1 MKKTLKITF
10 FSILLILGMALFT
23 QKSEAAKLNMG
34 CDVNKNLKAGDEIS
48 VSVTADGE
56 EYGKI
61 MAIFGYLFYDK
72 DAVELIPLEEDT
84 KSAKIEL
91 GTGWSIGNLS
101 LGEANTESDN
111 QDANNQDASNQEA
124 SNAEES
130 NNTESAISEE
140 LPRFL
145 IYSND
150 KNREDTAVY
159 IKFRVKDVKKFKD
172 SEISIKNITLYDS
185 EHNEIQTN
193 IEDSLLKIGDL
204 KAVKASKFDKKLV
217 IIAIMIILVLVGIC
231 IYMLKRQ
238 KDISVK
244 NNKEENT
251 AKEISAKEAEKVKDE
266 TTIADNKQ
274 KVKKKENKNKEDNSK
289 LEDEKKIEENKK
301 DNNNKEDK

>member
-91 GTGWSIGNLS
+91 GTGWPIGNLS

-111 QDANNQDASNQEA
+111 QDANNQDASN
-124 SNAEES
+124 AEES

-140 LPRFL
+140 LPSFL

-217 IIAIMIILVLVGIC
+217 IIAIIIILVLVGIC

-301 DNNNKEDK
+301 DNNNK

>member
-1 MKKTLKITF
+1 MLKKAI
-10 FSILLILGMALFT
+10 IL
-23 QKSEAAKLNMG
+23 
-34 CDVNKNLKAGDEIS
+34 NLQL
-48 VSVTADGE
+48 V
-56 EYGKI
+56 
-61 MAIFGYLFYDK
+61 
-72 DAVELIPLEEDT
+72 
-84 KSAKIEL
+84 
-91 GTGWSIGNLS
+91 
-101 LGEANTESDN
+101 
-111 QDANNQDASNQEA
+111 
-124 SNAEES
+124 
-130 NNTESAISEE
+130 
-140 LPRFL
+140 
-145 IYSND
+145 

-217 IIAIMIILVLVGIC
+217 IIAIIIILVLVCIC

-274 KVKKKENKNKEDNSK
+274 KVKKKENKSKEDNSK

>member
-10 FSILLILGMALFT
+10 FSILLILGMTLFT

-48 VSVTADGE
+48 VSVTTDGE

-111 QDANNQDASNQEA
+111 QDVNNQDANNQEASNQET

-140 LPRFL
+140 LPKFL

-204 KAVKASKFDKKLV
+204 KASKFDKKLV
-217 IIAIMIILVLVGIC
+217 IIAIMIIFVLVGVC
-231 IYMLKRQ
+231 IYMIKRQ

-244 NNKEENT
+244 NKEENT
-251 AKEISAKEAEKVKDE
+251 AEEISVKEAEKVKDE

-274 KVKKKENKNKEDNSK
+274 KVKKEENKKKEDNSK
-289 LEDEKKIEENKK
+289 LEDEKKVEE
-301 DNNNKEDK
+301 NNNKEDK